1 MLRKHAP
8 SVSTAPWK
16 HLFSLAKKVKSA
28 GGRMIFT
35 EERVEECMEI
45 AIKMSLVLKDNS
57 SKGREK

>member
-1 MLRKHAP
+1 
-8 SVSTAPWK
+8 
-16 HLFSLAKKVKSA
+16 
-28 GGRMIFT
+28 MIFT